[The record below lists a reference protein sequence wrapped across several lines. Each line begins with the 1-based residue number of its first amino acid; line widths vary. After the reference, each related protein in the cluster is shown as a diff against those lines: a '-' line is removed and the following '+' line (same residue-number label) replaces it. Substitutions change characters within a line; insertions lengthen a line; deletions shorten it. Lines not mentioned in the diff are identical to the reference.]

1 MTDIILILHDAV
13 ETHLPQIIDGDNRQ
27 AALCYLRGLKTVL
40 ASRPSTCPSA
50 DVIPIEDQL
59 LRSRVQRAV
68 RCRRRS
74 ALADARVY
82 IEHSLDEFGEAV
94 HENE

>member
-1 MTDIILILHDAV
+1 MTDIIRVLHDAV
-13 ETHLPQIIDGDNRQ
+13 ETHLPQLGNEDDRQ

-40 ASRPSTCPSA
+40 ASRPSACLSA
-50 DVIPIEDQL
+50 DVITIENQL
-59 LRSRVQRAV
+59 LRSRVQRTI

-82 IEHSLDEFGEAV
+82 IEHSLNEFGEAM
-94 HENE
+94 HENA